1 MTALVQAPLVVAA
14 LGGNA
19 SYPPHI
25 RGTAQEQFDI
35 INGLTERLLEYPWP
49 GNVRELQ
56 HLVERVVV
64 LAHDVEA
71 DLDALPDSVRLAAPP
86 DGPSFSGEVMPIR
99 RLQSS
104 YAQWALARMGGHKG
118 RTAERLDVDQ
128 KTLARWLARDDDDR

>member
-1 MTALVQAPLVVAA
+1 VPPLRERKEDTQLLVDHFLARNNAR
-14 LGGNA
+14 LGTD
-19 SYPPHI
+19 I
-25 RGTAQEQFDI
+25 RGVDPEARR
-35 INGLTERLLEYPWP
+35 LLLEYPWP

-56 HLVERVVV
+56 HVVERVVV

-71 DLDALPDSVRLAAPP
+71 DLDALPDSVRLATPP
-86 DGPSFSGEVMPIR
+86 EGPSFSGEVMPIR

-118 RTAERLDVDQ
+118 RTAERLDVDL